1 MVIQL
6 DPLNSE
12 SQKYREEAYSLRV
25 SLAKSSLTMALKPQ
39 ISLQLQYSG
48 MQILTRLEIL
58 LV

>member
-12 SQKYREEAYSLRV
+12 SQKYIEETYSLRV
-25 SLAKSSLTMALKPQ
+25 SLEKSSLTMALKPQ
-39 ISLQLQYSG
+39 ISVQFLESSI
-48 MQILTRLEIL
+48 QILTRLEIL